1 MQATGRDERGR
12 KQHIYHPRWRE
23 IRDQTKYGR
32 LLDFARALPR
42 LRAHLRRDLA
52 RKGLCRER
60 VLATVVRLLEL
71 SLIRVGNDE
80 YARDNKSYGLTTMKN
95 RHAKVRGAKIHFQFR
110 GKSGKKHVVQ
120 VEDRRIARIVRA
132 CQELPGQELF
142 QYLDDEGR
150 SHDIGSEDVN
160 DYLREITGE
169 DFTAKDF
176 RTWAGTVSVAAAVR
190 QLGPAESDAD
200 AKRNLVAAIK
210 ETAQTLGNTAAV
222 CRKAY
227 LHPAVVAASLDGSL
241 VAKLNGRKT
250 STRPPSM
257 RGLYSD
263 EAAVL
268 RFLKRAGSGRNG
280 RGRVK

>member
-1 MQATGRDERGR
+1 
-12 KQHIYHPRWRE
+12 
-23 IRDQTKYGR
+23 
-32 LLDFARALPR
+32 LPPVV
-42 LRAHLRRDLA
+42 
-52 RKGLCRER
+52 GFLC
-60 VLATVVRLLEL
+60 
-71 SLIRVGNDE
+71 
-80 YARDNKSYGLTTMKN
+80 DNKI
-95 RHAKVRGAKIHFQFR
+95 IH
-110 GKSGKKHVVQ
+110 
-120 VEDRRIARIVRA
+120 
-132 CQELPGQELF
+132 
-142 QYLDDEGR
+142 
-150 SHDIGSEDVN
+150 
-160 DYLREITGE
+160 
-169 DFTAKDF
+169 
-176 RTWAGTVSVAAAVR
+176 
-190 QLGPAESDAD
+190 GPAESDAD

-280 RGRVK
+280 RCRVK